1 MDDILKSI
9 QFIKDFFKAKAY
21 NEDMFDLDSYDF
33 SQSMVLL

>member
-9 QFIKDFFKAKAY
+9 QFIEDFFKAEAY
-21 NEDMFDLDSYDF
+21 NEDMLDLDSYDF